1 METVIEGKN
10 LKKVFKISKREKG
23 LLGHLANLFSPKYI
37 VKNAVDD
44 ISFNI
49 KKGDAVGFIGANG
62 AGKSTTIKMLSGIL
76 SPTEG
81 NITALGLNPHKDRI
95 EYVAKIGAIFG
106 QKSQLSWDLPIIDS
120 FELLQK
126 IYHIPEKKFQENLA
140 MFTDILDMKSFI
152 EQPVRQ
158 LSLGQ
163 RMRADIAA
171 ALLHSPE
178 VVFFDEPTIGLDV
191 VAKEKIREFI
201 RYMNKELGVTIIFT
215 THDMQDIEKTCER
228 LIIIDQGKKIYD
240 GTVTGIKAHF
250 GSERKLIV
258 KFEHDYDITEIIGN
272 PNIKIINK
280 KDRIKEFLFKD
291 KEIEVKSLILNI
303 FEKYSVSDLTISEP
317 DIEEVVREIYDKG
330 I

>member
-1 METVIEGKN
+1 METVIEGKR
-10 LKKVFKISKREKG
+10 LKKTFKISKREKG
-23 LLGHLANLFSPKYI
+23 LFGHLANLFLPKYI
-37 VKNAVDD
+37 HKKAVDD
-44 ISFNI
+44 ISFTI

-81 NITALGLNPHKDRI
+81 SVTALGLSPDKDRI

-120 FELLQK
+120 FDLLQK
-126 IYHIPEKKFQENLA
+126 IYRIPDQKYQENLA
-140 MFTDILDMKSFI
+140 MFTKILDMKSFI

-178 VVFFDEPTIGLDV
+178 LVFFDEPTIGLDV

-240 GTVTGIKAHF
+240 GTVAGIKTHF
-250 GSERKLIV
+250 GSERKLVV
-258 KFEHDYDITEIIGN
+258 KFEQDYDISEVAKT
-272 PNIKIINK
+272 PSIKIISK
-280 KDRIKEFLFKD
+280 KDRSKEFLFKNED
-291 KEIEVKSLILNI
+291 IEVKSLIQYL
-303 FEKYSVSDLTISEP
+303 FENYQVSDLTISEP
-317 DIEEVVREIYDKG
+317 DIEEIVRDIYDKG

>member
-10 LKKVFKISKREKG
+10 LKKIFKISKREKG
-23 LLGHLANLFSPKYI
+23 LFGHLANLFSPKYI
-37 VKNAVDD
+37 HKKAVDD
-44 ISFNI
+44 ISFTI

-81 NITALGLNPHKDRI
+81 NVTALGLSPDKDRI
-95 EYVAKIGAIFG
+95 KYVAKIGAIFG

-120 FELLQK
+120 FDLLQK
-126 IYHIPEKKFQENLA
+126 IYRIPDQKYQDNLA
-140 MFTDILDMKSFI
+140 MFIKILDMRSFI

-178 VVFFDEPTIGLDV
+178 LVFFDEPTIGLDV

-228 LIIIDQGKKIYD
+228 LIIIDEGKKIYD
-240 GTVTGIKAHF
+240 GTVTGIKSHF
-250 GSERKLIV
+250 GSERKLVV
-258 KFEHDYDITEIIGN
+258 KFEQDYDITEVAN
-272 PNIKIINK
+272 TPSIKITNK
-280 KDRIKEFLFKD
+280 KDHIKEFLFKN
-291 KEIEVKSLILNI
+291 ENVEVKSLIQHL
-303 FEKYSVSDLTISEP
+303 FENYQVSDLTISEP
-317 DIEEVVREIYDKG
+317 DIEEIVRDIYDKG

>member
-10 LKKVFKISKREKG
+10 LKKTFKISKREKG
-23 LLGHLANLFSPKYI
+23 LFGHLANLFSPKYI
-37 VKNAVDD
+37 HKKAVDD
-44 ISFNI
+44 ISFTI

-81 NITALGLNPHKDRI
+81 SVTALGLSPDKDRI

-120 FELLQK
+120 FDLLQK
-126 IYHIPEKKFQENLA
+126 IYRIPAQKYQENLA
-140 MFTDILDMKSFI
+140 MFTKILDMQSFI

-178 VVFFDEPTIGLDV
+178 LVFFDEPTIGLDV

-228 LIIIDQGKKIYD
+228 LIIIDEGKKIYD
-240 GTVTGIKAHF
+240 GTVTGIKTHF
-250 GSERKLIV
+250 GSERKLVV
-258 KFEHDYDITEIIGN
+258 KFEQDYDITEVAN
-272 PNIKIINK
+272 TPSIKIINK
-280 KDRIKEFLFKD
+280 KDHCKEFLFKN
-291 KEIEVKSLILNI
+291 ENIEVKSLIQHL
-303 FEKYSVSDLTISEP
+303 FENYQVSDLTISEP
-317 DIEEVVREIYDKG
+317 DIEEIVRDIYDKG

>member
-10 LKKVFKISKREKG
+10 LKKIFKISKREKG

-76 SPTEG
+76 APTEG
-81 NITALGLNPHKDRI
+81 SVTALGLNPHKSRV
-95 EYVAKIGAIFG
+95 EYVAKIGAVFG

-120 FELLQK
+120 FNLLQK
-126 IYHIPEKKFQENLA
+126 IYRIPEHKYQKNLA
-140 MFTDILDMKSFI
+140 MFSDILDMQSFI

-178 VVFFDEPTIGLDV
+178 LVFFDEPTIGLDV
-191 VAKEKIREFI
+191 VAKERIREFI

-228 LIIIDQGKKIYD
+228 LIIIDEGKKIYD
-240 GTVTGIKAHF
+240 GTVTGIKSHF
-250 GSERKLIV
+250 GSERKLLV
-258 KFEHDYDITEIIGN
+258 KFEQDYEITELIGN
-272 PNIKIINK
+272 SDIKILSK
-280 KDRIKEFLFKD
+280 EDHSKEFHFKNKDIEIKVLIQHLFENYK
-291 KEIEVKSLILNI
+291 
-303 FEKYSVSDLTISEP
+303 VSDLTISEP
-317 DIEEVVREIYDKG
+317 DIEEVVREIYDQG